1 MQLWAQRILHFLFP
15 SACDTCNVRLSERD
29 LPLFCRPCWET
40 IRFITGPTC
49 AVCGIPNTLAVGAAN
64 DAKNECHSCRE
75 SPPNYDTATAM
86 FRYEGLL
93 ADAVQRMK
101 YRSRTSL
108 IGPLTSLMCAHL
120 DHTNPVDAVLAVPLH
135 INRLRKREFNQSL
148 SLAKPVARQ
157 LGVPLLID
165 SLVRIRQTPPQTTLE
180 WKDRRSNVRN
190 AFAVRKP
197 EDVEKKALLLV
208 DDVLTTGSTV
218 NECARTLRN
227 AGAKSIHV
235 LALARTV

>member
-15 SACDTCNVRLSERD
+15 SACETCKALLSERD

-40 IRFITGPTC
+40 ICPIKGPTC
-49 AVCGIPNTLAVGAAN
+49 TVCGIPNVLAVGAAD
-64 DAKNECHSCRE
+64 DAKNECQTCLE

-86 FRYEGLL
+86 FRYQGVL
-93 ADAVQRMK
+93 ATAVQRMK

-108 IGPLTSLMCAHL
+108 IGPLTDLMHEHL
-120 DHTNPVDAVLAVPLH
+120 DKINAVDAVLAVPLH
-135 INRLRKREFNQSL
+135 ISRLRKREFNQSL
-148 SLAKPVARQ
+148 SRANPVAQ
-157 LGVPLLID
+157 HLDVPLLID
-165 SLVRIRQTPPQTTLE
+165 SLVRIKQTPPQTTLE

-190 AFAVRKP
+190 AFSVRRP
-197 EDVEKKALLLV
+197 QDVENKELLLV

-218 NECARTLRN
+218 NECARMLRN

-235 LALARTV
+235 LALARTA